1 MSRPPPKIDGA
12 KENDRMY
19 SIYVHPDKRSDNK
32 VDIRLAIIG
41 NEEVTK
47 YKAGSL
53 KERPH
58 LVTGDTHL
66 TRPKPKS
73 VSNDVLARELYV
85 VFDNLVRSFDYP
97 VHSSTVDVAYR
108 TIAYKQHSLYADN
121 PIEMVDQP
129 EQTIQVRYRQI
140 QLAESTWKVPK
151 MPEYTGE
158 YMFEI
163 FGETACF
170 RTHKFAK
177 VPLGIG
183 VQAPAGIAVKMP
195 SNIISQMEGW
205 RPEAIREAQLRPI
218 VSFNFA
224 SGDLYTCL
232 DAQAEPILD
241 AHGDLPVP
249 PSSDARQAAVGV
261 ESDRLQ
267 GVA

>member
-1 MSRPPPKIDGA
+1 MGDMPCCQSAA
-12 KENDRMY
+12 KQNWETDETAYRDAFMILL
-19 SIYVHPDKRSDNK
+19 S
-32 VDIRLAIIG
+32 
-41 NEEVTK
+41 
-47 YKAGSL
+47 
-53 KERPH
+53 
-58 LVTGDTHL
+58 
-66 TRPKPKS
+66 KS
-73 VSNDVLARELYV
+73 CPSNFLLHINSSHRART
-85 VFDNLVRSFDYP
+85 NLVRSFDYP

-151 MPEYTGE
+151 MPEYPGE
-158 YMFEI
+158 YRFEI

-195 SNIISQMEGW
+195 SNIISQMEGR
-205 RPEAIREAQLRPI
+205 RPKAIREAQLRPI

-224 SGDLYTCL
+224 SSDLYTWSGRSGGTH
-232 DAQAEPILD
+232 P
-241 AHGDLPVP
+241 
-249 PSSDARQAAVGV
+249 
-261 ESDRLQ
+261 
-267 GVA
+267 